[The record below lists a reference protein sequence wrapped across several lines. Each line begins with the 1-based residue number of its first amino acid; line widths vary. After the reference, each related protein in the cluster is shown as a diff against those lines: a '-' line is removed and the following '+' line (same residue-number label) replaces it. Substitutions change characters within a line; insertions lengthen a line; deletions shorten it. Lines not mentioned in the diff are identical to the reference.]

1 MKNVL
6 NYSNVLKSFLVA
18 GLFVMTSCEKEPALG
33 EVSALNA
40 TEEATAA
47 ANAKASP
54 AAIKGD
60 KTIAEIVVSYA
71 TAEAVEDRQFTLL
84 LAALEYAGITSMFTE
99 SDQYTVFAPTDAA
112 FERFLDGNALD
123 SFTKEQVAAVLSY
136 HVTDGRRFSN
146 SVVPK
151 NSPRNIETLLGPSIY
166 VNSSAGIDTN
176 DEDKQANASILVEA
190 GLFDISASNGVI
202 HVIDEVLV
210 PVTE

>member
-1 MKNVL
+1 M
-6 NYSNVLKSFLVA
+6 KSFLLA
-18 GLFVMTSCEKEPALG
+18 GLFVTASCGNELTTG
-33 EVSALNA
+33 EASALNA
-40 TEEATAA
+40 TVESTSTSNLKAT
-47 ANAKASP
+47 P
-54 AAIKGD
+54 AATKGE

-99 SDQYTVFAPTDAA
+99 SDEYTVFAPTDAA

-136 HVTDGRRFSN
+136 HVTDGSKYSK
-146 SVVPK
+146 SVVPTD
-151 NSPRNIETLLGPSIY
+151 SPRNIETLLGPSIY

-176 DEDKQANASILVEA
+176 DEDKEANASILVEA